1 MGTGSVPGS
10 RVAPVGRWVVSAPT
24 LLPWQEG
31 SRLRDVA
38 VGAIPLLPRCL
49 SFPLELEAAC
59 EEQPGVRVLSGS
71 GWFCAAWMRVGEQ
84 SARPVAWKI
93 AFLEAAH
100 GPGDSDGA
108 RAGSVLGE
116 LLGQEGAEPVAGGDR
131 WVLWVRIR

>member
-1 MGTGSVPGS
+1 MLRVPALC
-10 RVAPVGRWVVSAPT
+10 RAPGWHRWVVPGNA
-24 LLPWQEG
+24 LLPWQEE
-31 SRLRDVA
+31 SRLRGVA
-38 VGAIPLLPRCL
+38 VEAILLCPWCL
-49 SFPLELEAAC
+49 SFPLELETAH
-59 EEQPGVRVLSGS
+59 EEQPGVCVLSGS

-116 LLGQEGAEPVAGGDR
+116 LSGQEGAEPAAVGD
-131 WVLWVRIR
+131 